1 MFEMETGRWIES
13 GSTSRTPWPGKSSEF
28 MERTIVKE
36 MVKEILKF

>member
-1 MFEMETGRWIES
+1 MFDMEAGRWIES

-28 MERTIVKE
+28 MEGTI